1 MERSERIK
9 RIREWEQTA
18 EYKLQYTQHQTATD
32 RIVSVVEEF
41 RSMFLRDA
49 TEYEKRV
56 VRTEAASNGDL
67 HRGYYCPSLTYD
79 LVVGG
84 VKRGNL
90 LQRLTK
96 RSKSY
101 YLYGFDK
108 EDKLI
113 WCKYI
118 MNNVHVKTEYLFYCG
133 NHVYGLTT
141 YTDGR
146 IEAVTEEE
154 YCEGKLISYVYILML
169 PDYMC
174 SEWVEMRKEVY
185 YYDNQGLLMCEWYR
199 LFPYLHDLR
208 HERIFFNRINGFL
221 SEHYWQTI
229 IGVEQE
235 QVVRESGLYHSLVKR
250 EA

>member
-1 MERSERIK
+1 
-9 RIREWEQTA
+9 
-18 EYKLQYTQHQTATD
+18 
-32 RIVSVVEEF
+32 
-41 RSMFLRDA
+41 
-49 TEYEKRV
+49 
-56 VRTEAASNGDL
+56 
-67 HRGYYCPSLTYD
+67 
-79 LVVGG
+79 
-84 VKRGNL
+84 
-90 LQRLTK
+90 
-96 RSKSY
+96 
-101 YLYGFDK
+101 
-108 EDKLI
+108 
-113 WCKYI
+113 
-118 MNNVHVKTEYLFYCG
+118 
-133 NHVYGLTT
+133 
-141 YTDGR
+141 
-146 IEAVTEEE
+146 
-154 YCEGKLISYVYILML
+154 ML